1 MVETADIPSA
11 QDPGKPGDRL
21 FSFEDEAAMRTLKEI
36 KVKLPVSQHIKLH
49 SLKITQN
56 RPISEVVKLAL
67 EDYFQ
72 RLESRDNAQE

>member
-1 MVETADIPSA
+1 MVDLADLPSA
-11 QDPGKPGDRL
+11 NEGADRAVDRL
-21 FSFEDEAAMRTLKEI
+21 FSFEDEQAMRTLKEI

-67 EDYFQ
+67 EDYFE
-72 RLESRDNAQE
+72 RLEARPAK

>member
-1 MVETADIPSA
+1 MADPTDIPSA
-11 QDPGKPGDRL
+11 NESGGKPGDRL
-21 FSFEDEAAMRTLKEI
+21 FSFEDEEAMKALKEI

-67 EDYFQ
+67 EDYFD
-72 RLESRDNAQE
+72 RLEASRRE

>member
-1 MVETADIPSA
+1 MTDPADIPSA
-11 QDPGKPGDRL
+11 DDGHKDPPGKL
-21 FSFEDEAAMRTLKEI
+21 FSFEDEEAMKVLKEI

-67 EDYFQ
+67 EDYFD
-72 RLESRDNAQE
+72 RLEGVPED